1 MTYVPVKL
9 VKAVFELFKKRQSYH
24 QTKSAKAFQSYT
36 FAKKIFAFIYFNFV
50 KAYLNYVSMFRSTLQ
65 QLFEILLQEFNQ
77 TIPSA
82 LPMNGVSENQASEDD
97 SNH

>member
-1 MTYVPVKL
+1 MFPSTL
-9 VKAVFELFKKRQSYH
+9 QQLFP
-24 QTKSAKAFQSYT
+24 
-36 FAKKIFAFIYFNFV
+36 
-50 KAYLNYVSMFRSTLQ
+50 TLQ

-77 TIPSA
+77 TTPSA